1 MSRAATDAGA
11 GASSKPRV
19 LFVSRERFRL
29 PLAGAQ
35 KRKWDAVA
43 RAVDYRVLAAAP
55 SGLPAGGARFRL
67 VRPARPRALDGA
79 LFYVLL
85 PFRIARELRGFRPE
99 AAFVQGV
106 HELVAFLAA
115 RSFTRVPAKAILDVQ
130 GDWHEATRLYGSPL
144 RRLLNPVN
152 DAFAP
157 LAVRGADAVRTVS
170 TQTTGL
176 VRALGVEPAAVFP
189 SYVDSAAFLER
200 PPAPLPERPRA
211 VFVGVLERYKAF
223 DTLVEAWALAAP
235 RVPEATLH
243 IVGNG
248 SLEDRARRL
257 LAELPQQTEWAPR
270 LSPEEVAGAMDSSWL
285 VALPSRSEG
294 LPRVA
299 LEAACRGRAIVGGN
313 RAGIPDVVRHGENGL
328 LVDPDDAVQ
337 LAGALVRILSDRA
350 YAVELGASARRT
362 GEAWSVTPDEYAARV
377 RALVDTTLAD

>member
-1 MSRAATDAGA
+1 M
-11 GASSKPRV
+11 KPRV

-29 PLAGAQ
+29 PLEGAQ

-43 RAVDYRVLAAAP
+43 EVVDHRVLAAAP
-55 SGLPAGGARFRL
+55 AGSPAADERFHL
-67 VRPARPRALDGA
+67 VAPARPRVLDGA
-79 LFYVLL
+79 LFYLLL
-85 PFRIARELRGFRPE
+85 PFRIARELRAFRPE
-99 AAFVQGV
+99 AALVQGV
-106 HELVAFLAA
+106 HELVAFLAGRSLA
-115 RSFTRVPAKAILDVQ
+115 RTRTKAILDVQ

-157 LAVRGADAVRTVS
+157 FAVRGADAVRTVS

-189 SYVDSAAFLER
+189 SYVDAEAFLER

-223 DTLVEAWALAAP
+223 DTLAEAWRLAAP

-243 IVGNG
+243 LVGDG
-248 SLEDRARRL
+248 SLRAGAERLAADLPAQVEWSRRL
-257 LAELPQQTEWAPR
+257 SA
-270 LSPEEVAGAMDSSWL
+270 EEVAAAMDAAWL

-299 LEAACRGRAIVGGN
+299 LEGACRGRAIVGGN
-313 RAGIPDVVRHGENGL
+313 RAGIPDVVRHDGNGL

-337 LAGALVRILSDRA
+337 LADALVRILSDRA
-350 YAVELGASARRT
+350 YAERLGAAARRT
-362 GEAWSVTPDEYAARV
+362 GEEWGVTPAEYAARV
-377 RALVDTTLAD
+377 RALIDGVVAG